1 MAEKSLPIPQQ
12 RHLRE
17 RAYDEF
23 KRFVVIFLYLWVVF
37 GLLSIHKS
45 LVLSQSHLDYPEHAF
60 AIINALVFAKV
71 LLVAEHFHLGT
82 RFQNRPLIYP
92 ILHKGFLFTVL
103 LICFHIAESVLVG
116 VWHGNTLADSLPPIV
131 GSGLKGCSGGG
142 RHVLHSIVTVLRIQR
157 DCPGDRPQGTTGS
170 DVRAQRER
178 PQADVVGATVSH
190 WSPS

>member
-1 MAEKSLPIPQQ
+1 MAEKSLPISQQ

-23 KRFVVIFLYLWVVF
+23 KRFIVIFLYLWVVF

-45 LVLSQSHLDYPEHAF
+45 LVLSQSHLDYSEHAF

-92 ILHKGFLFTVL
+92 ILHKCFVFTVV

-131 GSGLKGCSGGG
+131 GSGLKGVLAVSVMCFIVLLPFFGFREIARVIGHRELRDLMFARRENDPRLTWLG
-142 RHVLHSIVTVLRIQR
+142 RL
-157 DCPGDRPQGTTGS
+157 
-170 DVRAQRER
+170 
-178 PQADVVGATVSH
+178 
-190 WSPS
+190 